1 MSRPFSIQ
9 HLPLSRPKRGNE
21 EHRLQADLVANLPLI
36 LRRGWLFFS
45 VPNKPRS
52 AIQGHQLKLEG
63 MRSGAPDLVFVA
75 PPHGRCYGLELKAGK
90 GRQSEEQ
97 KHFALL
103 LDAAGG
109 EYALVRS
116 KDEAIAQLRLWG
128 ALRLSEEKAA

>member
-1 MSRPFSIQ
+1 MSTY
-9 HLPLSRPKRGNE
+9 E

-63 MRSGAPDLVFVA
+63 MRSGAPDLVFIA
-75 PPHGRCYGLELKAGK
+75 PPNGRCYGLELKAGK
-90 GRQSEEQ
+90 AGRQSDEQ
-97 KHFALL
+97 KAFALD

-109 EYALVRS
+109 SYALARS
-116 KDEAIAQLRLWG
+116 MDEAISVLRSWG